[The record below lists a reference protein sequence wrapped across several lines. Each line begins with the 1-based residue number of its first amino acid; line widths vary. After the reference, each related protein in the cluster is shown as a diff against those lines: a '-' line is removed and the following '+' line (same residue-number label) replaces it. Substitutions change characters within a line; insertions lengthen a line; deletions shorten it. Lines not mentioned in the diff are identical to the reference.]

1 MTKPRLPYYELSG
14 QALEGFMQVK
24 QYLEESSLGCTL
36 IELINLR
43 ISQINGCSFCLN
55 MHAKLLR
62 EQGEKN
68 ERIDA
73 LAGWRVSHLFSE
85 REKAAL
91 AWAESVTDIANSH
104 AEDEV
109 YLPLKNHFSDK
120 EISDLTFA
128 IALMNGFNRVA
139 VSMRQ

>member
-14 QALEGFMQVK
+14 EALEGFRQIK
-24 QYLEESSLGCTL
+24 HCLEDSSLGLVL
-36 IELINLR
+36 IELVYLR

-55 MHAKLLR
+55 MHAKSLR
-62 EQGEKN
+62 DQGESS

-73 LAGWRVSHLFSE
+73 LAGWRVSHLFSA

-91 AWAESVTDIANSH
+91 TWAESVTDIANSH
-104 AEDEV
+104 AEDRD
-109 YLPLKNHFSDK
+109 YLPLKDYFSDK

-128 IALMNGFNRVA
+128 IALMNGLNRVA